1 MLEGEPICLSCH
13 LFMKHG
19 CGRKSLVPSRCRL
32 PHLDELAPSTT
43 TSVRKPVR
51 ITTSVRNPTS
61 QIRPIQDAANPSR
74 LQFHMNTT
82 CETTDRSINQ
92 LTNDLLEDLQNPTLG
107 PLELCQLHNLTLPEL
122 AAILESESYLHA
134 VECIERI
141 TIARDKLLE
150 PQSKS
155 LAKARLTDLLKTY
168 PETEAQQE
176 TQRKAATT
184 LLRSSSSSNQDHK
197 PRSQSNGPVKPKS
210 SVGIQ
215 RNIGEAPLRSQTK
228 ETPSD
233 HTHPQTQAHLATP
246 KPKPPSTKTIQP
258 KTIKKNRHHRW
269 HLLNHL
275 SNALKKRISYFS
287 TNPTK
292 LSAAD
297 EPPAQAR
304 PREHPSRLV
313 QAPESR
319 GR

>member
-1 MLEGEPICLSCH
+1 
-13 LFMKHG
+13 
-19 CGRKSLVPSRCRL
+19 
-32 PHLDELAPSTT
+32 
-43 TSVRKPVR
+43 
-51 ITTSVRNPTS
+51 VRNPPA
-61 QIRPIQDAANPSR
+61 QIQPIQDAANPPR
-74 LQFHMNTT
+74 LQFHMNKAHEPT
-82 CETTDRSINQ
+82 EIFPPLPQGEGRGEGSSSSLPEDRSIHQ

-122 AAILESESYLHA
+122 AAILESESYQHA

-141 TIARDKLLE
+141 TTARDKLLE

-184 LLRSSSSSNQDHK
+184 LLRSSSSSKQGSK

-210 SVGIQ
+210 SVGFQ
-215 RNIGEAPLRSQTK
+215 RNIGETPLRSQTK
-228 ETPSD
+228 ETTSD
-233 HTHPQTQAHLATP
+233 HTHPQTQAHLSTP

-269 HLLNHL
+269 HLLNHI
-275 SNALKKRISYFS
+275 SKALKKRISYFS
-287 TNPTK
+287 TKPTK
-292 LSAAD
+292 LNAAD
-297 EPPAQAR
+297 EPPAQAH

-313 QAPESR
+313 RAPESR